1 MKDRERIVA
10 AVGVTFNDH
19 DGTSRAFVSA
29 VFSRGEAGKLELELQ
44 PFSGVVQGDGAG

>member
-1 MKDRERIVA
+1 MKERERIVA

-29 VFSRGEAGKLELELQ
+29 VFSRVESLLLT
-44 PFSGVVQGDGAG
+44 FSKES